1 MYTYERLCKHCTYAS
16 KFKNLEI
23 PRVNIHMQSY
33 ILPFL
38 VEANSFVLGIAFGAV
53 MMLLLLA
60 VIWIVIKL

>member
-1 MYTYERLCKHCTYAS
+1 
-16 KFKNLEI
+16 
-23 PRVNIHMQSY
+23 MQSY